1 MCGHSPACPPCSAV
15 HASASSGASTS
26 PAIATAAHCH
36 GPSGSSAEMRKC
48 ASRRG
53 GACIPPAG
61 ATAVIAG
68 ASVVEADLVDQ
79 HAGLAAVAYHF
90 GQRQRVELN
99 FIEAREQRVEF
110 DPGLHRVSIGRA
122 HV

>member
-79 HAGLAAVAYHF
+79 HAGLAARSEEHTS
-90 GQRQRVELN
+90 ELQPLMRN
-99 FIEAREQRVEF
+99 SYAGFCVTK
-110 DPGLHRVSIGRA
+110 
-122 HV
+122 